1 MELII
6 IDCEASGLEEESY
19 PIEIGV
25 AFPYDSFGF
34 LIKPHHS
41 WSYWNEDSAKIHNIE
56 RDKLDSGLS
65 VYDSVI
71 KLNSQLRDSVVFSDA
86 VDYEIFWIDKLFDV
100 VGVERLFDIRSI
112 YQIDFDFDNY
122 KKIKK
127 IKSQNIQIHRAEN
140 DACLIRD
147 SILESLNY

>member
-25 AFPYDSFGF
+25 AFQYDSFGF

-41 WSYWNEDSAKIHNIE
+41 WTHWSEKSAKIHNIE
-56 RDKLDSGLS
+56 RSQLDSGLS
-65 VYDSVI
+65 IYDSVI
-71 KLNSQLRDSVVFSDA
+71 KLNSQLRDSIVFSDA
-86 VDYEIFWIDKLFDV
+86 VDYEIFWIDKLFSV
-100 VGVERLFDIRSI
+100 VGVDRLFDIKSI
-112 YQIDFDFDNY
+112 YQLDFDFDKY
-122 KKIKK
+122 KKIKMQ
-127 IKSQNIQIHRAEN
+127 KSKNIQIHRAEN

-147 SILESLNY
+147 SIIESINY